1 MKPQRDLFILKD
13 TISEFGYNS
22 YSIENY
28 ILLYDNLNEGLSP
41 LHILKTKKTAVK
53 IEQLM
58 MILISE
64 GEVELNVNG
73 EDYIIQKKSLLYITP
88 DSIIEIKSISPN
100 IKCMIYVIYHELVKQ
115 TFFDLGLNFN
125 NLSLTYTFRHAQLNE
140 EAFAYNQELYMELKE
155 DLLRPKYKYQTLFA
169 RAYTNLIIA
178 DNVKPLGLDN
188 TSQGKK
194 MSKQLNV
201 YNDFIEL
208 LNKYSTTNREVQ
220 FYASLL
226 GITPKYLS
234 AVCIEYSGKNA
245 SSWIDEFVITKAKTL
260 LREQKMN
267 IKSVSEE
274 LNFPSQSFFGRYFK
288 RITGLSPKQFI
299 NDQYVKK
306 V

>member
-1 MKPQRDLFILKD
+1 
-13 TISEFGYNS
+13 
-22 YSIENY
+22 
-28 ILLYDNLNEGLSP
+28 
-41 LHILKTKKTAVK
+41 
-53 IEQLM
+53 
-58 MILISE
+58 
-64 GEVELNVNG
+64 
-73 EDYIIQKKSLLYITP
+73 
-88 DSIIEIKSISPN
+88 
-100 IKCMIYVIYHELVKQ
+100 
-115 TFFDLGLNFN
+115 LGLNFN

-169 RAYTNLIIA
+169 RAYTNLMIA